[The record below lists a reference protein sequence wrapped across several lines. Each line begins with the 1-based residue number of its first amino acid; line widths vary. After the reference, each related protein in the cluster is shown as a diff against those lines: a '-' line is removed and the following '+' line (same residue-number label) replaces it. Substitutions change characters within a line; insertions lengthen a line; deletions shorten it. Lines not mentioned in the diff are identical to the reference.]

1 MPSVPFE
8 IDSADYGVARSQGVM
23 RVEDEDLVFE
33 IQTIYLGFYRRPLH
47 TYRLDL
53 TDLDE
58 VRYERNFWRDR
69 LTIRTRPLDRIT
81 DLPGTN
87 GGELCLRIRRKNR
100 RVLGPVLDHLRL
112 WRTNET

>member
-8 IDSADYGVARSQGVM
+8 IERSTHGVSRSKGVL
-23 RVEDEDLVFE
+23 RVGAEQLTFE
-33 IQTIYLGFYRRPLH
+33 VQTTLLGFFHRAPK

-58 VRYERNFWRDR
+58 VRYKRGLFRDR

-81 DLPGTN
+81 NLPGAAD
-87 GGELCLRIRRKNR
+87 GELSLRIKRKDRRA
-100 RVLGPVLDHLRL
+100 VEPVLDHLHL
-112 WRTNET
+112 WRPTDT